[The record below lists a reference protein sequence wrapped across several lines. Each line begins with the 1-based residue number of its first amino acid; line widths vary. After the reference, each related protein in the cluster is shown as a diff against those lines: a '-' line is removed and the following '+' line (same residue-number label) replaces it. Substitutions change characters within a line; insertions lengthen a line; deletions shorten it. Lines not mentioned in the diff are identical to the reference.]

1 MKPIQIYLKW
11 EIVLHLDLLKKPMSL
26 FSQNMD
32 SYKAAIELQ
41 LPITVNQFRK
51 AAGPTVQPH
60 PDERG
65 KMFVFDTDIAKPDD
79 DVIPPQVLVGA
90 WSQIVASNEP
100 IQQGKASRE
109 ELIAAYPE
117 LHQRAV
123 IAAKELGIE
132 LPMPKE

>member
-1 MKPIQIYLKW
+1 MKPMQIYLKW
-11 EIVLHLDLLKKPMSL
+11 EIDLHLDLLKRPMSL

-51 AAGPTVQPH
+51 AAGPDVQPH

-65 KMFVFDTDIAKPDD
+65 KMFVFEVDVPKDGD

-90 WSQIVASNEP
+90 WSQIVAINEP

-117 LHQRAV
+117 LYARAEQ
-123 IAAKELGIE
+123 AAKDLGVP
-132 LPMPKE
+132 LP

>member
-11 EIVLHLDLLKKPMSL
+11 EIDLHLDLLKKPMSL

-51 AAGPTVQPH
+51 AAGPDVTPH

-65 KMFVFDTDIAKPDD
+65 KLFVYEADVVKDGD
-79 DVIPPQVLVGA
+79 DVIPPIVLVGA
-90 WSQIVASNEP
+90 WSQIVAINEP
-100 IQQGKASRE
+100 IQQGKATGAQ
-109 ELIAAYPE
+109 LIAAYPE
-117 LHQRAV
+117 LHERAV

>member
-11 EIVLHLDLLKKPMSL
+11 EIDLHLDLLKRPMSL
-26 FSQNMD
+26 FSQNME

-51 AAGPTVQPH
+51 AAGPEVQPH

-65 KMFVFDTDIAKPDD
+65 QLFVFDADIAKPGD
-79 DVIPPQVLVGA
+79 DVIPPPVLVGA
-90 WSQIVASNEP
+90 WSQIVAVNEP
-100 IQQGKASRE
+100 IQQGKANKT
-109 ELIAAYPE
+109 ELIALYPE
-117 LHQRAV
+117 LHERAV
-123 IAAKELGIE
+123 VAAKELGIE

>member
-11 EIVLHLDLLKKPMSL
+11 EIDLHLDLLKKPMSL

-51 AAGPTVQPH
+51 AAGPDVTPH

-65 KMFVFDTDIAKPDD
+65 ALFVYAPDELKD
-79 DVIPPQVLVGA
+79 GDGVIPPQALVDA
-90 WSQIVASNEP
+90 WSQIVAVNEP

-109 ELIAAYPE
+109 QLIAVYPE
-117 LHQRAV
+117 LHERAV

-132 LPMPKE
+132 LPMPSK

>member
-11 EIVLHLDLLKKPMSL
+11 EIDLHLDLLKKPMSL

-60 PDERG
+60 PDKRG
-65 KMFVFDTDIAKPDD
+65 EKFVFEPDEPQAGD
-79 DVIPPQVLVGA
+79 DVIPPQVLV
-90 WSQIVASNEP
+90 
-100 IQQGKASRE
+100 
-109 ELIAAYPE
+109 
-117 LHQRAV
+117 RA
-123 IAAKELGIE
+123 
-132 LPMPKE
+132 

>member
-1 MKPIQIYLKW
+1 MKPMQIYLKW
-11 EIVLHLDLLKKPMSL
+11 EIDLHLDLLKRPMSL
-26 FSQNMD
+26 FSRNVD
-32 SYKAAIELQ
+32 SYKAAVELQ

-51 AAGPTVQPH
+51 AAGSDVAPH
-60 PDERG
+60 PDDRG
-65 KMFVFDTDIAKPDD
+65 TRFVFDADEARPGD

-90 WSQIVASNEP
+90 WSQIVALNEP
-100 IQQGKASRE
+100 IQQGKARKE

-117 LHQRAV
+117 LHERAV

>member
-11 EIVLHLDLLKKPMSL
+11 EIDLHLDLLKKPMAL

-65 KMFVFDTDIAKPDD
+65 QLFVYAPDEVRAGD
-79 DVIPPQVLVGA
+79 DVIPPLVLVGA
-90 WSQIVASNEP
+90 WSQIVAINEP
-100 IQQGKASRE
+100 IQQGKATGAQ
-109 ELIAAYPE
+109 LIAAYPE
-117 LHQRAV
+117 LHERAEQ
-123 IAAKELGIE
+123 AAKELGIE